1 MSYLFSGFRWRNEEN
16 TDPATLMSQPASFYR
31 DELRRI
37 LNEQFFGVSSF
48 IITGASAEDA
58 TASVKLLEG
67 RDVTIILT
75 ARGYQD
81 SSTGSMYETI
91 ESLLRS
97 ISPMYASKYQEVLL
111 SKLGQLSQH

>member
-1 MSYLFSGFRWRNEEN
+1 
-16 TDPATLMSQPASFYR
+16 MSQPASFYR

-75 ARGYQD
+75 ARGYQVRPYCT
-81 SSTGSMYETI
+81 SGSMYETI